1 MVDSKTLKVRESV
14 SEVMDLEQLIWQ
26 YEKDFFCRD
35 FCCKI
40 QNLEKRLDDHFQ
52 EIGSSGKKI
61 GRQEVIDSLSHNL
74 SDRAID
80 IEEFHIEILSDT
92 VVLAK
97 YIAVF
102 TEQNQKSFR
111 SSIWIKRGNAWR
123 ILYHQGT
130 NSSK

>member
-1 MVDSKTLKVRESV
+1 MLDENLTEKKGMKI
-14 SEVMDLEQLIWQ
+14 MDLEQLILQ

-40 QNLEKRLDDHFQ
+40 QNLKKRLDDHFQ

-61 GRQEVIDSLSHNL
+61 GRQEVIDSLSHKL
-74 SDRAID
+74 SDRAIV
-80 IEEFHIEILSDT
+80 IEEFQIEILSET
-92 VVLAK
+92 AVLAK

-111 SSIWIKRGNAWR
+111 SSIWVKRGNDWR
-123 ILYHQGT
+123 MLYHQGT
-130 NSSK
+130 YRSE